1 MNRARAVV
9 LGLTVGL
16 AIAAVG
22 SVLFPVPTQIR
33 DEPLYFSL
41 EVRQGGHVVARPQL
55 VGLSGH
61 PVREHLRARSGA
73 PRLELQLIPTLTAAT
88 VQLALQLDLP
98 GEAGLQQRLT
108 LVHGEQKTLTLSPDV
123 EVSVLAMK
131 VRTPEFEAFIR
142 ASPALDDAAGDAAGG
157 VNDR

>member
-1 MNRARAVV
+1 MTRARALA
-9 LGLTVGL
+9 LGLLVGL

-22 SVLFPVPTQIR
+22 SALFPLPAPIR

-61 PVREHLRARSGA
+61 PVRERLRTRAGT
-73 PRLELQLIPTLTAAT
+73 PRLELELTPALTAST
-88 VQLALQLDLP
+88 LQLQLRLDLP
-98 GEAGLQQRLT
+98 TEKGLQQQLT
-108 LVHGEQKTLTLSPDV
+108 LNHGEQQTLSLSPDV
-123 EVSVLAMK
+123 TVSVLAMK
-131 VRTPEFEAFIR
+131 VRSPEFEAFIR
-142 ASPALDDAAGDAAGG
+142 HSPALDEASGDPVGG